1 MMNKVMVSVI
11 AIGCLA
17 MMSVAGLKAES
28 TTKPVAV
35 MDTACVVVDE
45 DGTVHVYSDYYD
57 SIYGNPYFDSDD
69 FDFDFSAFT

>member
-45 DGTVHVYSDYYD
+45 DGTVHVYSDYD
-57 SIYGNPYFDSDD
+57 DVSGFPYFDPD
-69 FDFDFSAFT
+69 FNFDFSAFT